1 MSIFVFLLGFLW
13 ISLQNS
19 LYHATTTATSGLKFK
34 EKKKSRPSPPFK
46 KIINESTMPAF
57 TASQYTALNSYT
69 LFKGVQRVK

>member
-34 EKKKSRPSPPFK
+34 EEKKVPPLPPFK
-46 KIINESTMPAF
+46 NNNKWVDYACFYSITIHSIKLIHF
-57 TASQYTALNSYT
+57 I
-69 LFKGVQRVK
+69 

>member
-34 EKKKSRPSPPFK
+34 EKKSPAPPPP
-46 KIINESTMPAF
+46 I
-57 TASQYTALNSYT
+57 
-69 LFKGVQRVK
+69 

>member
-34 EKKKSRPSPPFK
+34 EKKSPAPPPHLKNNKWVDYACFYSITIHSIK
-46 KIINESTMPAF
+46 LIHFI
-57 TASQYTALNSYT
+57 
-69 LFKGVQRVK
+69 

>member
-34 EKKKSRPSPPFK
+34 EKKSPAPPPHLK
-46 KIINESTMPAF
+46 LIINESTMPAF

>member
-34 EKKKSRPSPPFK
+34 EKKKSPAPPPHLKNNNKWVDYACFYSITIHSIK
-46 KIINESTMPAF
+46 LIHFI
-57 TASQYTALNSYT
+57 
-69 LFKGVQRVK
+69 

>member
-34 EKKKSRPSPPFK
+34 ESPAPPPHLKNNNKWVDYACFYSITIHSIK
-46 KIINESTMPAF
+46 LIHFI
-57 TASQYTALNSYT
+57 
-69 LFKGVQRVK
+69 